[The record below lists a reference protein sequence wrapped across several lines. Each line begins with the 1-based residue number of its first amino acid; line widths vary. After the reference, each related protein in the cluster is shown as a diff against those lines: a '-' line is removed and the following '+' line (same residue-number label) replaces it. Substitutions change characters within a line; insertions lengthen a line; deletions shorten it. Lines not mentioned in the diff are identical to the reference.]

1 MLPGLVLRALDW
13 RRLMSRAL
21 DSRRLRRLLEDAGFT
36 GLDWAGSELGRESV
50 TSVPCWES
58 GDEADEA
65 FSACVFD
72 EDGGVSAGVT
82 LVLPAE
88 AFVFEARR
96 KSRSTS
102 DLNLSR

>member
-1 MLPGLVLRALDW
+1 
-13 RRLMSRAL
+13 
-21 DSRRLRRLLEDAGFT
+21 
-36 GLDWAGSELGRESV
+36 V